1 MLCLSKNPFSSFLIL
16 PIIFFF
22 QFFIIPLKLDK
33 GGKLVWRWLTIAR
46 AAKKV
51 NKTFS
56 DIRFVNF
63 YNMLTCSMAKWS
75 GRVINFYFIN
85 IFTYYY
91 IHYFEL
97 KVYTNFMLYAL
108 NAICQKSSL
117 NLLSQNLLCSWND
130 VSSALKFYFIDIFI
144 HFDNFFVFKIW
155 PTFVLYIPNSLRQ
168 ISNVNL
174 LAKSCWPIPY

>member
-97 KVYTNFMLYAL
+97 KVCTNFMLYA
-108 NAICQKSSL
+108 QWHMSKKQPKST
-117 NLLSQNLLCSWND
+117 
-130 VSSALKFYFIDIFI
+130 VAKSALLMKWCEQRAQILFYRHIYPLWQFLC
-144 HFDNFFVFKIW
+144 V
-155 PTFVLYIPNSLRQ
+155 
-168 ISNVNL
+168 
-174 LAKSCWPIPY
+174 